1 MKKTISSII
10 ILATILISAIFFLN
24 GFFNPIKQEYKI
36 IRIQPDGS
44 VFPQTDLIK
53 REKNVYSFAD
63 NVYGQIIVD
72 TSNIIIDGAGYSL
85 YGNYNGPRTDSWIV
99 GQGPEQNSSTIPW
112 TIGIDLARKEC
123 SNLTV
128 TNLRIQNFYVAMY
141 LWTSNNTIVDNFIT
155 DSIVGVL
162 LSGDSNS
169 LTRNYIANNEE
180 GIFFGVNTPGNEP
193 LNIVLNLNSFVE
205 NEVQF
210 TGCFCEEANTE
221 ETIHTWD
228 DGKRGNYWSDYQGID
243 NDNNGIGDTHYM
255 IDILNQDRY
264 PLMEPVKIE
273 K

>member
-1 MKKTISSII
+1 
-10 ILATILISAIFFLN
+10 
-24 GFFNPIKQEYKI
+24 
-36 IRIQPDGS
+36 
-44 VFPQTDLIK
+44 
-53 REKNVYSFAD
+53 
-63 NVYGQIIVD
+63 
-72 TSNIIIDGAGYSL
+72 
-85 YGNYNGPRTDSWIV
+85 
-99 GQGPEQNSSTIPW
+99 
-112 TIGIDLARKEC
+112 
-123 SNLTV
+123 
-128 TNLRIQNFYVAMY
+128 MY

-210 TGCFCEEANTE
+210 TGCFCEETNTE

-228 DGKRGNYWSDYQGID
+228 DGKKGNYWSDYQGID
-243 NDNNGIGDTHYM
+243 NDNNGIGDTHYI